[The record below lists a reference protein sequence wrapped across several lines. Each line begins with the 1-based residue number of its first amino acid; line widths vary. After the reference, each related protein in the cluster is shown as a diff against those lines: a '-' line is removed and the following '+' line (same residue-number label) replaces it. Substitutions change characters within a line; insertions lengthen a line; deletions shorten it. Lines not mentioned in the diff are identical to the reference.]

1 MNKLVSTS
9 DGRKDLGKYW
19 GEMMKGQPM
28 PEAIKDLIKLGP
40 FESAEVKKYG
50 PTGEQLFVADFDT
63 SPNIF
68 SYHGDVNPNEIK
80 STKKDCD
87 LHPDGSKSKDK
98 KPYTDEFEPRSN
110 VLQYND

>member
-28 PEAIKDLIKLGP
+28 PEAIKDLINLGP
-40 FESAEVKKYG
+40 FEAVEGNKYG

-63 SPNIF
+63 SPRATV
-68 SYHGDVNPNEIK
+68 YLDDVNPNEIK
-80 STKKDCD
+80 STDKDCN
-87 LHPDGSKSKDK
+87 LHQDGSKSKDK
-98 KPYTDEFEPRSN
+98 KPYVDEFEPRPN
-110 VLQYND
+110 VSMYND